1 MTSDYPVG
9 DLGVIF
15 SSIRPGAA
23 DAIGGRGQ
31 FPPYQPSNWRPTI

>member
-9 DLGVIF
+9 DLGVSF

-23 DAIGGRGQ
+23 DAIGRPGQ
-31 FPPYQPSNWRPTI
+31 FPPYHPSNRRPTI

>member
-1 MTSDYPVG
+1 MTSDYSVG

-23 DAIGGRGQ
+23 DAIG
-31 FPPYQPSNWRPTI
+31 NWRPTI